1 MESLTFEEA
10 FALLEATVAALQNGQ
25 MPLERALECYQE
37 GMKLAQHCNEL
48 LQNAELVV
56 EQLHSEANGTISA
69 LPLEVE

>member
-10 FALLEATVAALQNGQ
+10 LAQLEATVAALQNGQ

-48 LQNAELVV
+48 LQNAELLV
-56 EQLHSEANGTISA
+56 EQLHSEADGTIST